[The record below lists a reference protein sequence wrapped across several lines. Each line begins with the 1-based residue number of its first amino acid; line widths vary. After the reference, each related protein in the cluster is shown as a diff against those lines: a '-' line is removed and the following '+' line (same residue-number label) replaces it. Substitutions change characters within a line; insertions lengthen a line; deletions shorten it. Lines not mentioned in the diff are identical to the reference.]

1 MSKKASFKDLDVEIG
16 AKIKECRLKAG
27 YSQTN
32 IAKLLGYKSA
42 AAVSFIESG
51 DRSLKISDL
60 IILCQLFMK
69 DYRYF
74 IGKPTDHKHRMI
86 KND

>member
-1 MSKKASFKDLDVEIG
+1 MSKKASFRQLDREIG
-16 AKIKECRLKAG
+16 QKIKDCRIEAD
-27 YSQTN
+27 YSQSN

-69 DYRYF
+69 DYSYF
-74 IGKPTDHKHRMI
+74 LGKPSDHKHRMLN
-86 KND
+86 ND